1 MPRPS
6 RGEVW
11 MVDLGLAAK
20 VRPCLLLTD
29 YPADNELALITV
41 LAHTRSLHGNS
52 WELPIPKPFLKEG
65 AFHLQQINSVP
76 AIKLERKLGELT
88 ASEMAVIDQR
98 LRDRL
103 KLQLRAVASP

>member
-1 MPRPS
+1 SRPS

-29 YPADNELALITV
+29 WPADEELALITV
-41 LAHTRSLHGNS
+41 LAHTRSLRGNP
-52 WELPIPKPFLKEG
+52 WEHAVAKTFLKEG

-76 AIKLERKLGELT
+76 AVKLERKLGELT
-88 ASEMAVIDQR
+88 ADEMASIEAR
-98 LRDRL
+98 LRARL
-103 KLQLRAVASP
+103 KL